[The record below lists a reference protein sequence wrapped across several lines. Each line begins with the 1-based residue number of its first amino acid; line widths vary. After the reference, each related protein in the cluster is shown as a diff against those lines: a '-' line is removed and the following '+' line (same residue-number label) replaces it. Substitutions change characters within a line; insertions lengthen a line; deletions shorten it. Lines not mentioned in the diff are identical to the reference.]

1 MTKEHD
7 SDGRKGVTE
16 EESPRATKGRPSIA
30 GQLGHRTADTDVK
43 DNDSDF
49 PGPGAREEHSGATGS

>member
-1 MTKEHD
+1 MIKHRD
-7 SDGRKGVTE
+7 SDKHKGVIE
-16 EESPRATKGRPSIA
+16 EESPRATTDRPSIA

-49 PGPGAREEHSGATGS
+49 PEPDASGEHSGQPGS